1 MKWVIIILIVLAVL
15 LAAALICTAMKRK
28 KNEVARQR
36 AGELRSEAATSAV
49 AKQEQEARAR
59 EAEAEAERA
68 RAQADKLDARAQ
80 SERTSY
86 DQTRAVQEDRLREA
100 DRLDPDVDHRD
111 PNYTPG
117 AGATPGEHTPGE
129 HTRRATPASTR
140 PAAPSVSTR
149 PAARPVSTP
158 TRSAHRAARSAR
170 ADAAP
175 AALRR
180 RGQPGSSRPGDL
192 GPRRRGIR
200 GAGGAGP
207 VDLGARASAS
217 RPDLSRSGAAC
228 AFRD

>member
-15 LAAALICTAMKRK
+15 LAAALIYTAMKRK

-86 DQTRAVQEDRLREA
+86 DQTRAAQEDRLREA

-117 AGATPGEHTPGE
+117 AGATPGEHGE
-129 HTRRATPASTR
+129 HTQGEHTGGQYEDQQTGGQYTEGRGEHAHPDHTSGNANPVPPGPETTT
-140 PAAPSVSTR
+140 APEE
-149 PAARPVSTP
+149 
-158 TRSAHRAARSAR
+158 
-170 ADAAP
+170 
-175 AALRR
+175 
-180 RGQPGSSRPGDL
+180 
-192 GPRRRGIR
+192 PRRDQI
-200 GAGGAGP
+200 
-207 VDLGARASAS
+207 
-217 RPDLSRSGAAC
+217 
-228 AFRD
+228 

>member
-15 LAAALICTAMKRK
+15 LAAALIYTAMKRK

-86 DQTRAVQEDRLREA
+86 DQTRATQEDRLREA

-129 HTRRATPASTR
+129 HTPGEHRTGEHTTGSTIGEHTPG
-140 PAAPSVSTR
+140 
-149 PAARPVSTP
+149 STP
-158 TRSAHRAARSAR
+158 GQHT
-170 ADAAP
+170 P
-175 AALRR
+175 
-180 RGQPGSSRPGDL
+180 GQPTEQ
-192 GPRRRGIR
+192 R
-200 GAGGAGP
+200 GAHAQTQHQEHHVGEANPVPPGPETSAPGGAGSAEQAEQ
-207 VDLGARASAS
+207 DRLTWEREQAR
-217 RPDLSRSGAAC
+217 
-228 AFRD
+228 RDQI